1 MYDELDPYIAL
12 WVAVIER
19 ARLDAAGQ
27 FGRKVAHRKATQREA
42 AEWLRNDLPELL
54 GMGPGVVERM
64 PCSVS
69 PTQKGGG

>member
-27 FGRKVAHRKATQREA
+27 FGRKVAHPQSNA
-42 AEWLRNDLPELL
+42 A
-54 GMGPGVVERM
+54 
-64 PCSVS
+64 
-69 PTQKGGG
+69 GGGGMAT